1 MNLHSKSVWQFAM
14 NSFFEETDLTKYF
27 YALTLKSQILE
38 KVNHQLIGVCQN
50 PLSFQPQSTLDGGD
64 IAVFFFTIHFKGG
77 EKVL

>member
-38 KVNHQLIGVCQN
+38 KVNQN